1 MPEIATFVPLI
12 RPYRQSMT
20 TRSTNLLFI
29 CSKNQWRSP
38 TAEAIFAEYEG
49 LETDS
54 AGVDPS
60 AEVVVCA
67 DQLAWADIVF
77 VMESRH
83 RRKLQRYAAVLGK
96 TRVICLDIPDDYDYM
111 DPDLVL
117 RLKRSV
123 LPILG
128 RPIEDD

>member
-1 MPEIATFVPLI
+1 MPKSAPKSRTKSP
-12 RPYRQSMT
+12 Q
-20 TRSTNLLFI
+20 NLLFI

-38 TAEAIFAEYEG
+38 TAEAIFADYEG

-60 AEVVVCA
+60 AEVVVSA
-67 DQLAWADIVF
+67 EQLAWADLVF

-83 RRKLQRYAAVLGK
+83 RRKLQRYASVLGQ
-96 TRVICLDIPDDYDYM
+96 TRVICLDIPDNYGYM
-111 DPDLVL
+111 DPDLIL

-128 RPIEDD
+128 LPID

>member
-1 MPEIATFVPLI
+1 
-12 RPYRQSMT
+12 MT
-20 TRSTNLLFI
+20 SRSTKLLFI

-38 TAEAIFAEYEG
+38 TAEAIFAEYDG

-60 AEVVVCA
+60 AEVVLCA

-77 VMESRH
+77 IMESRH
-83 RRKLQRYAAVLGK
+83 RRKLQRYAAALGK
-96 TRVICLDIPDDYDYM
+96 TRVICLDIPDNYDYM
-111 DPDLVL
+111 DPDLIR

-128 RPIEDD
+128 MPVEE

>member
-1 MPEIATFVPLI
+1 MPEINAIAPLN
-12 RPYRQSMT
+12 RTYHQSMT
-20 TRSTNLLFI
+20 TRSTKLLFI

-38 TAEAIFAEYEG
+38 TAEAIFADYEG

-60 AEVVVCA
+60 AEIVVCA

-83 RRKLQRYAAVLGK
+83 RRKLQRYAAALGK

-111 DPDLVL
+111 DPALVQ

-128 RPIEDD
+128 RAIEDD